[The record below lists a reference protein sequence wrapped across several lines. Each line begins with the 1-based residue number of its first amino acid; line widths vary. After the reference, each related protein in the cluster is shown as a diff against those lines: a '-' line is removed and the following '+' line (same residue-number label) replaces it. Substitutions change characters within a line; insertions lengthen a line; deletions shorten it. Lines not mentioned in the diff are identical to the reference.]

1 MKQTTKLLTLLSTI
15 IFLCSAA
22 VAQRAVVVDLYKAH
36 DSKTGDPFFETKS
49 RARVDKFFTKSLAD
63 LIWND
68 SVTAQKNNEVGV
80 IDGDPLYNGQ
90 DLKIR
95 KLVIG
100 TATVKGPTASVPVT
114 FTNYGK
120 KNKLTFSL
128 KKVGTA
134 WKIDDID
141 YGDAE
146 VGTLRGWFKKTN

>member
-1 MKQTTKLLTLLSTI
+1 MKHTSRLILLLSV
-15 IFLCSAA
+15 FVLLSSAA
-22 VAQRAVVVDLYKAH
+22 LAQRSVVVDLYKAH
-36 DSKTGDPFFETKS
+36 DSKTGDPFFQSKS

-68 SVTAQKNNEVGV
+68 SVTSQKNNEVGV

-95 KLVIG
+95 NFAIG
-100 TATVKGPTASVPVT
+100 TATVKSTSATVPVT

-120 KNKLTFSL
+120 KNKLKFSL

-134 WKIDDID
+134 WKVDDID
-141 YGDAE
+141 YGDPQI
-146 VGTLRGWFKKTN
+146 GTLRSWFKETN

>member
-1 MKQTTKLLTLLSTI
+1 MLSGLATT
-15 IFLCSAA
+15 
-22 VAQRAVVVDLYKAH
+22 AQRSVVVDLYKAH
-36 DSKTGDPFFETKS
+36 DSKTGDPFFQSKRRS
-49 RARVDKFFTKSLAD
+49 LVDKFFTKSLAD

-68 SVTAQKNNEVGV
+68 SVASQRNNEVGA

-95 KLVIG
+95 RFVIG
-100 TATVKGPTASVPVT
+100 NATVRGSDASVPVT

-120 KNKLTFSL
+120 KNRLTFSL
-128 KKVGTA
+128 KKVGSA

-146 VGTLRGWFKKTN
+146 VGTLRSWFKSN